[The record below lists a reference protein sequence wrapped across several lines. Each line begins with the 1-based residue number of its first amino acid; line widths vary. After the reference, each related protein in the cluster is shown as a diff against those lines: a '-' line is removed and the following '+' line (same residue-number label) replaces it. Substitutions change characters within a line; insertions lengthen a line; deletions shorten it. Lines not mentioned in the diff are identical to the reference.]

1 MIKYAN
7 YTMAQCI
14 LTTYVILSYVFA
26 CTHMCCLF
34 ILFIVFCIMYALW
47 YIIYTF
53 DFVIVD
59 VCVFE
64 NVLYNL
70 W

>member
-1 MIKYAN
+1 
-7 YTMAQCI
+7 
-14 LTTYVILSYVFA
+14 
-26 CTHMCCLF
+26 
-34 ILFIVFCIMYALW
+34 MYALW